1 MINIILPAA
10 VILDLLIGDPKFY
23 PHPVVL
29 IGKLIIFLEK
39 KLINS
44 SERSTV
50 QKIKGI
56 ILVVIVLGLT
66 FMITYLVIF
75 ICSTLN
81 YYLGIIVKILI
92 LYTTLAIKGLS
103 KAALEIF
110 NQLNEGD
117 LEGARQSL
125 NMIVGRD
132 TDRLKEDAII
142 RGTVETVAENAS
154 DGIIAPLFYF
164 LLGGPIA
171 AVLYKAVNTMD
182 SMLGYKNEKYQNFGW
197 ASARLDDA
205 INYIPARLTAI
216 LIIFSSYIYKKD
228 YKKAFKTIIR
238 DAKKHVS
245 PNAGYPEAAIAG
257 ALNIQLGGVN
267 YYFGKESKK
276 ALLGDKV
283 VNFKIKHI
291 KETVNLTIISTFSF
305 IIMMLIIINLIR

>member
-1 MINIILPAA
+1 MINIILLAA
-10 VILDLLIGDPKFY
+10 VILDLLIGDPRIY
-23 PHPVVL
+23 THPVVL
-29 IGKLIIFLEK
+29 IGKVIKFFEK
-39 KLINS
+39 KLKNNS
-44 SERSTV
+44 ESESI

-56 ILVVIVLGLT
+56 ILVIIVLLLT
-66 FMITYLVIF
+66 FMVTYLLIF
-75 ICSTLN
+75 IGSALN

-110 NQLNEGD
+110 NQLDEGD
-117 LEGARQSL
+117 LAGARSSL

-132 TDRLKEDAII
+132 TDKLKENEII
-142 RGTVETVAENAS
+142 RGTIETVAENTS

-182 SMLGYKNEKYQNFGW
+182 SMLGYKNEKYKYFGW
-197 ASARLDDA
+197 AAARLDDVA
-205 INYIPARLTAI
+205 NYIPARLSAI
-216 LIIFSSYIYKKD
+216 LIVFSSYIYRKD
-228 YKKAFKTIIR
+228 YKKSFKIVIR

-257 ALNIQLGGVN
+257 ALNIQLGGIN

-276 ALLGDKV
+276 ALLGDKIIE
-283 VNFKIKHI
+283 FKIKHI
-291 KETVNLTIISTFSF
+291 KETVNLMIITTFSF
-305 IIMMLIIINLIR
+305 ILIMMFIINIIR